1 MKKHLFMAFSAVLFA
16 FSALLP
22 SHLLAQSNF
31 GLGIIVGE
39 PTGISAK
46 TWLNDHNAVDGAVA
60 WSVNENAR
68 FQVHADYLYHR
79 NYLFAT
85 EDLTGRIP
93 FYFGIGGRMRMAER
107 GDDRLGVRFPL
118 GITTLLRQAPIEF
131 FLEVVPVMDLAPD
144 TDFDINGAIGARW
157 WFNR

>member
-1 MKKHLFMAFSAVLFA
+1 MKHATSTAFAVLFA

-22 SHLLAQSNF
+22 SQLHAQDNF

-46 TWLNDHNAVDGAVA
+46 TWLSDHNALDAAVA
-60 WSVNENAR
+60 WSVNRNSR
-68 FQVHADYLYHR
+68 FQLHADYLYHR

-85 EDLTGRIP
+85 EDVSGRIP
-93 FYFGIGGRMRMAER
+93 FYFGIGGRVRFADN

-118 GITTLLRQAPIEF
+118 GLTTMMQQLPIEF
-131 FLEVVPVMDLAPD
+131 FVEIVPIMDLAPD